1 VKNEEFYGQ
10 AYENPE
16 FVRVY
21 QETRNALYRRIAGII
36 HALGDVYA
44 LDVGCSLGLLV
55 EHLHQQGI
63 SSWGVDFDLP
73 QLREAHAGLSCSHN
87 FFYGNAAELNISI
100 PTEGSTIILLD
111 TLRYIED
118 PQRLGRLGA
127 QHLII
132 KEVSGNPFMRH
143 LRKNENENDAALYT
157 PATLARLFPAYR
169 LERLYGSRFLFSVSR
184 PSPPTLAIL
193 SWMPTYTALL
203 ARR

>member
-1 VKNEEFYGQ
+1 VKNEEFYEQ
-10 AYENPE
+10 AYQNPE

-21 QETRNALYRRIAGII
+21 QETRNALYQRIAGII
-36 HALGDVYA
+36 RALGDTYA

-55 EHLHQQGI
+55 EHLHREGI

-87 FFYGNAAELNISI
+87 FFYGDVAELNLSI
-100 PTEGSTIILLD
+100 PRQGSAIVLLD
-111 TLRYIED
+111 TLRYVED
-118 PQRLGRLGA
+118 PQKLGRLGA

-132 KEVSGNPFMRH
+132 KEVSANPVMRH
-143 LRKNENENDAALYT
+143 LRKDENDGTLYT
-157 PATLARLFPAYR
+157 PARLARLFPGYR

-184 PSPPTLAIL
+184 PSSATLAVL
-193 SWMPTYTALL
+193 SGMPTYTALL